1 MLQAR
6 MDTQCRHRHLFCPPR
21 ACRRL
26 EEAGSNGGRAAG
38 AQLPCGGGGRRLHV
52 GLGFILAEALGP
64 HCCVLN
70 VQACRHLFNCDG
82 ICCGC
87 VLCAFERTY
96 LCCVVRMML

>member
-26 EEAGSNGGRAAG
+26 EEAGSNGGCAAG

-52 GLGFILAEALGP
+52 GLWFILAEALGP

-70 VQACRHLFNCDG
+70 VLACRHLFLLQWHLLRLRALR
-82 ICCGC
+82 I
-87 VLCAFERTY
+87 ESTY
-96 LCCVVRMML
+96 LCCVVLFA